1 MAAEPK
7 AASRAPIGSTVGL
20 VLPGGG
26 ARAAYQ
32 VGVLKAI
39 AQMLPDA
46 PNPFPIIVGT
56 SAGAVAATVLG
67 AEAFRWQRAVAA
79 LEKVWAN
86 FHVSQVFEVDAP
98 SMLRG
103 GLHWMLSLLSGG
115 VLLPPPQALFD
126 NSPLRRLLGRNID
139 WRHLQRSIDRG
150 NLRALALC
158 ATSYSSASS
167 VAFFQATDKI
177 TPWMRQQRVG
187 QRARLGLDH
196 LMASL
201 GVPFLFTPVRLGD
214 EYYGDGAQRQ
224 LWPLSPA
231 IHLGADR
238 LFVIGVRSELAAGIT
253 SRPRAP
259 IEAPSPGQL
268 FGYLLDTLFMDQ
280 IYANIEHVQRL
291 NQVVD
296 IAPSAVPGL
305 HKVATMLIAPSAD
318 LSVIATQHIRS
329 LPRALRALL
338 RVMGARGSAG
348 AQLASYLMF
357 ESSFTSELIALG
369 YKDAM
374 QQRQAIVGFLTGA
387 PLDMTTILPQLQ
399 LVAAQPPSEPQE
411 PGSGARATQGA

>member
-1 MAAEPK
+1 MGGIHVRSAMLGTMAAEQLK
-7 AASRAPIGSTVGL
+7 RSRAPIGSTVGL

-39 AQMLPDA
+39 AQMLPDS

-56 SAGAVAATVLG
+56 SAGAVAATAL
-67 AEAFRWQRAVAA
+67 ATEAFRWHRAVAA
-79 LEKVWAN
+79 LEQVWAN
-86 FHVSQVFEVDAP
+86 FHVPQVFLVDAP
-98 SMLRG
+98 TMLRS

-126 NSPLRRLLGRNID
+126 NSPLRQLLARNID
-139 WRHLQRSIDRG
+139 WRHLQRSING
-150 NLRALALC
+150 GHLRALALC
-158 ATSYSSASS
+158 DT
-167 VAFFQATDKI
+167 VA
-177 TPWMRQQRVG
+177 PWMRQQRVG
-187 QRARLGLDH
+187 QRTELGLDH

-201 GVPFLFTPVRLGD
+201 GVPFLFPPVQLGD

-238 LFVIGVRSELAAGIT
+238 LLVIGVRSELGAGVNA
-253 SRPRAP
+253 RPGGVVQP
-259 IEAPSPGQL
+259 VVQPPSPGQL
-268 FGYLLDTLFMDQ
+268 FGYMLDTLFMDQ

-305 HKVATMLIAPSAD
+305 HKVATLLIAPSAD
-318 LSVIATQHIRS
+318 LRVIAAQHIRS
-329 LPRALRALL
+329 LPRGLRALL

-357 ESSFTSELIALG
+357 ESSFTRALIALG
-369 YKDAM
+369 HKDAM
-374 QQRQAIVGFLTGA
+374 QQRDDIVDFLTGA
-387 PLDMTTILPQLQ
+387 PLSATTMLPQ
-399 LVAAQPPSEPQE
+399 PQFE
-411 PGSGARATQGA
+411 AR